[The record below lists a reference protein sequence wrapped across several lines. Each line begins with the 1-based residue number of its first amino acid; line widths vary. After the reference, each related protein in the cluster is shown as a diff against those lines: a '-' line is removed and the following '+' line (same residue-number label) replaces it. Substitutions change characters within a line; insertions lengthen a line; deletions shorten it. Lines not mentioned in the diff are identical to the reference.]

1 MDADEPPTG
10 EQNGQLVLSL
20 FLISAPDQ
28 SVILAFLFLLLLILC
43 SALISGSEVAF
54 FSLDRNDLQE
64 LNENTSSANE
74 RILGLL
80 DRPRRLL
87 ATILIANNFIN
98 IAIVI
103 VSDYLLW
110 TWISEDLFTSWANL
124 VLESA
129 PGLLSETLLA
139 RIFNFILTVGLV
151 TFILVLF
158 GEVTPKVYANVNG
171 LTLARFMARPIHI
184 LDRLIS
190 PFSNALVT
198 MSKTL
203 ESKLGNA
210 FKKDVNKDEIDRA
223 IELTVTQ
230 DKHSTQEIDILKS
243 IMKFGDVTVKQI
255 MCSRVDVVA
264 LDVESPYEDVLQT
277 IVESGYSRLPVFQ
290 NDFDNVVGILYVKDL
305 LGNLDQGKDYE
316 WTKHLQDEIL
326 YVPENKR
333 INELLKEFQQKHLH
347 MGIVVDEFGGSAGIV
362 TLEDVMEEVIG
373 DIKDEFDQ
381 EREVDYV
388 KLNPYEYIFDGKSML
403 NDVCRI
409 IGLPIDSFDALKGDA
424 DSIAGLFLE
433 LTGRMPMI
441 GQEVKV
447 GRFSFQVVAVSKR
460 RIEKIKM
467 ILPQ

>member
-1 MDADEPPTG
+1 MDGDEPPTG
-10 EQNGQLVLSL
+10 EQKELLFMSL
-20 FLISAPDQ
+20 FLISTSGQ
-28 SVILAFLFLLLLILC
+28 TGLWGLVFLLILIVS

-54 FSLDRNDLQE
+54 FSLDRNDRQNLGEEDQP
-64 LNENTSSANE
+64 SSM
-74 RILGLL
+74 RILQLL

-103 VSDYLLW
+103 VSDYLIW
-110 TWISEDLFTSWANL
+110 TWMSEETFTVWAQELLSIGPQLISELA
-124 VLESA
+124 
-129 PGLLSETLLA
+129 LA
-139 RIFNFILTVGLV
+139 RVLNFILTVGLV

-171 LTLARFMARPIHI
+171 LTFARLMSRPIGI

-190 PFSNALVT
+190 PISNALVA
-198 MSKTL
+198 MSKSL
-203 ESKLGNA
+203 EAKLGNA
-210 FKKDVNKDEIDRA
+210 FKKDVNRDEIDRA

-230 DKHSTQEIDILKS
+230 DKHTAHEIDILKS

-264 LDVESPYEDVLQT
+264 LDVEAPYQEVLQT
-277 IVESGYSRLPVFQ
+277 IKDSGYSRLPVYD

-305 LGNLDQGKDYE
+305 LGNLDQGKEYD

-388 KLNPYEYIFDGKSML
+388 QLNPNEFIFDGKSML

-409 IGLPIDSFDALKGDA
+409 TGLPIDVFDSIKGDA

>member
-10 EQNGQLVLSL
+10 VESKTLLMGL
-20 FLISAPDQ
+20 FLISASGQ
-28 SVILAFLFLLLLILC
+28 GGLLAFLFLLVLIIS

-54 FSLDRNDLQE
+54 FSLDRNDLRKLAE
-64 LNENTSSANE
+64 EGSPSSQKITN
-74 RILGLL
+74 LL

-110 TWISEDLFTSWANL
+110 IWISEETFTVWAKEIL
-124 VLESA
+124 TFI

-139 RIFNFILTVGLV
+139 RIFNFILAVGLV

-171 LTLARFMARPIHI
+171 LTLARFMSRPLHI
-184 LDRLIS
+184 IDRMIS
-190 PFSNALVT
+190 PFSNFLVS

-203 ESKLGNA
+203 EAKLGNA
-210 FKKDVNKDEIDRA
+210 FKKDVNREEIDRA

-230 DKHSTQEIDILKS
+230 DKHTTHEIDILKS

-264 LDVESPYEDVLQT
+264 LDVESPYDEVLQT
-277 IVESGYSRLPVFQ
+277 IKDSGYSRLPVYD

-305 LGNLDQGKDYE
+305 LGNLDRGKDYE
-316 WTKHLQDEIL
+316 WTRHLQDEIL

-388 KLNPYEYIFDGKSML
+388 KLNPTEFIFDGKSML

-409 IGLPIDSFDALKGDA
+409 TGLPTDSFDSIKGDA

-447 GRFSFQVVAVSKR
+447 GRISFQVVAVSKR

>member
-1 MDADEPPTG
+1 M
-10 EQNGQLVLSL
+10 SF
-20 FLISAPDQ
+20 FLISTSDQ
-28 SVILAFLFLLLLILC
+28 TSLWAFLFLLILIIC

-54 FSLDRNDLQE
+54 FSLDRNDRRNLSEEE
-64 LNENTSSANE
+64 LSSSH
-74 RILGLL
+74 RILQLL

-103 VSDYLLW
+103 VSDYLIW
-110 TWISEDLFTSWANL
+110 TLISEELFTYWAQEIRAL
-124 VLESA
+124 G
-129 PGLLSETLLA
+129 PQLLSETAIA
-139 RIFNFILTVGLV
+139 RILNFILTVGLV

-171 LTLARFMARPIHI
+171 MTLARVMSRPLLI

-190 PFSNALVT
+190 PISNSLVS
-198 MSKTL
+198 MSKSL
-203 ESKLGNA
+203 EARLGNT
-210 FKKDVNKDEIDRA
+210 FKKDVSKEDIDRA

-230 DKHSTQEIDILKS
+230 DKHTAHEIDILKS

-264 LDVESPYEDVLQT
+264 LDVEAPYPEVLQT
-277 IVESGYSRLPVFQ
+277 IKESGYSRLPVYD

-388 KLNPYEYIFDGKSML
+388 QLTPTEFIFDGKSML

-409 IGLPIDSFDALKGDA
+409 TGLPIDVFDSIKGDA

-447 GRFSFQVVAVSKR
+447 GRYTFQVVAVSKR

-467 ILPQ
+467 ILQQ

>member
-1 MDADEPPTG
+1 MNTDDPPTG
-10 EQNGQLVLSL
+10 DHGIQYMHSLLLLGLSL
-20 FLISAPDQ
+20 Q
-28 SVILAFLFLLLLILC
+28 TELATLFLLLLLIIS

-54 FSLDRNDLQE
+54 FSINKNQIKDLI
-64 LNENTSSANE
+64 ENGSSSSQK
-74 RILGLL
+74 IVQLL

-87 ATILIANNFIN
+87 ASILIANNFIN

-103 VSDYLLW
+103 VSDYLIW
-110 TWISEDLFTSWANL
+110 NWISEEIFTNWADRL
-124 VLESA
+124 STGT
-129 PGLLSETLLA
+129 PLLISETLLA
-139 RIFNFILTVGLV
+139 RILNFILTVGLI

-158 GEVTPKVYANVNG
+158 GEVTPKVYANING
-171 LTLARFMARPIHI
+171 LTLARFMARPLYFI
-184 LDRLIS
+184 DRLIS
-190 PFSNALVT
+190 PFSNLLVA
-198 MSKTL
+198 MSKSL
-203 ESKLGNA
+203 ESRLGNT
-210 FKKDVNKDEIDRA
+210 FKTDVNKEEIDRA

-230 DKHSTQEIDILKS
+230 DKHTTQEIDILKS

-264 LDVESPYEDVLQT
+264 LDLKAPYSEVLEA
-277 IVESGYSRLPVFQ
+277 IKESGYSRLPVFE

-305 LGNLDQGKDYE
+305 LGNLDQPNDFD
-316 WTKHLQDEIL
+316 WTQHLQDEIL

-347 MGIVVDEFGGSAGIV
+347 MGIVVDEFGGSAGLV

-381 EREVDYV
+381 EKEVDYV
-388 KLNPYEYIFDGKSML
+388 KLNPNEYIFDGKSLL

-409 IGLPIDSFDALKGDA
+409 TRLPIDSFDGIKGDA

-433 LTGRMPMI
+433 LTGRMPII

-447 GRFSFQVVAVSKR
+447 GRFTFQVVAVSKR

-467 ILPQ
+467 ILLK